1 MSDKIKIALPKGRL
15 GELSMEHF
23 SKKGINS
30 KAMLEKTRKLI
41 FDSDCGKYQILIV
54 RATDVPVYVER
65 GAADI
70 GVVGKDTL
78 MEYEPDVCELKDLG
92 FGYCRMSIAKPK
104 DKDIDLN
111 FKDWGNLRVASKF
124 TNVAKKHFKDM
135 GVNAEIIKLY
145 GSIEIAPILGLADV
159 IVDIVSSG
167 KTLKENGLEE
177 IETLFEATAR
187 MIVNKVSLKKHY
199 KLMKYIA
206 E

>member
-1 MSDKIKIALPKGRL
+1 MDKIKIVLPKGRL
-15 GELSMEHF
+15 ADLSMEYF
-23 SKKGINS
+23 GNKGIYS
-30 KAMLEKTRKLI
+30 KAMSEDTRKLT
-41 FDSDCGKYQILIV
+41 FDSDCGKYQFLLV

-104 DKDIDLN
+104 NKEIDLN
-111 FKDWGNLRVASKF
+111 FKDWANLRVASKF
-124 TNVAKKHFKDM
+124 TNVAKKYFKDM

-145 GSIEIAPILGLADV
+145 GSIELAPILGLSDL

-167 KTLKENGLEE
+167 KTLDENGLEE
-177 IETLFEATAR
+177 IITLFDATAR
-187 MIVNKVSLKKHY
+187 IISNKVSLKRHY
-199 KLMKYIA
+199 STIKYLV

>member
-1 MSDKIKIALPKGRL
+1 MEKIKIALPKGRL
-15 GELSMEHF
+15 AELSMEYF
-23 SKKGINS
+23 GEKGIFS
-30 KAMLEKTRKLI
+30 KAMNEDTRKLI
-41 FDSDCGKYQILIV
+41 FESDCGKYQILLV

-78 MEYEPDVCELKDLG
+78 MEYEPDVCEMRDLG

-104 DKDIDLN
+104 NREIDLN
-111 FKDWGNLRVASKF
+111 FKDWSNLRVASKF
-124 TNVAKKHFKDM
+124 TNVAKKYFKDM

-145 GSIEIAPILGLADV
+145 GSIELAPILGLSDV

-167 KTLKENGLEE
+167 KTLEENGLEE
-177 IETLFEATAR
+177 ILTLFEATAR
-187 MIVNKVSLKKHY
+187 IIVNKVSLKKY
-199 KLMKYIA
+199 YPTIKYIV